1 MFSPFLFLLAFDWVM
16 KTSTAQKRNGI
27 QWSLWTQLDDLNFA
41 DNLAL
46 LSHTQHQM
54 QEKTSTVL
62 ENSAKLGLNIHRG
75 KSKVLKVN
83 AQSENPIKLADEAL
97 EEVESFT
104 YLGSIVN
111 GQGGTDADVKT
122 RIGKARAAFLQLKNV
137 WASRDLSINT
147 KIRLFNSNVKAIL
160 LYGAETWRTTVA
172 TNKKIQTF
180 INNCLRRILKIR
192 WPATINN
199 EELWQRTN
207 QKPADQEILNRRWKW
222 IGHILRKPTTNTTR
236 QALKWNPQGKRKRGR
251 PRNSWRRDLEDDIK
265 RMGRTWGQLERL
277 AQDRAGWRNL
287 VGGLCPR
294 RGK

>member
-1 MFSPFLFLLAFDWVM
+1 
-16 KTSTAQKRNGI
+16 
-27 QWSLWTQLDDLNFA
+27 
-41 DNLAL
+41 
-46 LSHTQHQM
+46 M
-54 QEKTSTVL
+54 QEKTSTL
-62 ENSAKLGLNIHRG
+62 SENSPKLGLNIHRG

-83 AQSENPIKLADEAL
+83 ALSENPIKLADEAL
-97 EEVESFT
+97 EEVESFI

-137 WASRDLSINT
+137 WASRDLSLNT

-199 EELWQRTN
+199 GDLWQRTN
-207 QKPADQEILNRRWKW
+207 QEILNRR
-222 IGHILRKPTTNTTR
+222 
-236 QALKWNPQGKRKRGR
+236 
-251 PRNSWRRDLEDDIK
+251 
-265 RMGRTWGQLERL
+265 
-277 AQDRAGWRNL
+277 
-287 VGGLCPR
+287 
-294 RGK
+294 